1 MRKSVFALAALLAAG
16 VASPALADCKSD
28 LGLLKARLARET
40 DQAVKDAVK
49 KHVERAEKELKGS
62 ESECRNA
69 VTRGWRTYQE
79 ASAYADQKAKQA
91 NADRNVPL
99 NSRVKRDQ

>member
-1 MRKSVFALAALLAAG
+1 MRKGMLVLAALIAAG
-16 VASPALADCKSD
+16 LASPALADCKSD
-28 LGLLKARLARET
+28 LGQLKDRLARES
-40 DQAVKDAVK
+40 DKAVKIAVQ
-49 KHVERAEKELKGS
+49 KHVDGAEKELKGS

-69 VTRGWRTYQE
+69 VTRGWRTYHE
-79 ASAYADQKAKQA
+79 TSAYAVQKAKEA

>member
-1 MRKSVFALAALLAAG
+1 MRKGIFAFAAVLAAG
-16 VASPALADCKSD
+16 LAGPAFADCKSD
-28 LGLLKARLARET
+28 LGLLKARLAHES
-40 DQAVKDAVK
+40 DKAVKDAVK
-49 KHVERAEKELKGS
+49 KHVDRAEKELKGS

-79 ASAYADQKAKQA
+79 ASAYAEQKAKQA

>member
-1 MRKSVFALAALLAAG
+1 MREAVFVLVALVAAG
-16 VASPALADCKSD
+16 VASPSLADCKSD
-28 LGLLKARLARET
+28 LGLLKARLAHESDKT
-40 DQAVKDAVK
+40 VKDAVK

-79 ASAYADQKAKQA
+79 ASVNVDQKAKQA
-91 NADRNVPL
+91 TAERNVPL
-99 NSRVKRDQ
+99 NSRIKREQ

>member
-1 MRKSVFALAALLAAG
+1 MRKGMLVLAALLAAG

-28 LGLLKARLARET
+28 LGQLKARLARES
-40 DQAVKDAVK
+40 DKAVKDAVK

-69 VTRGWRTYQE
+69 VTRGWRTYHE
-79 ASAYADQKAKQA
+79 ASAYTDQKARQA
-91 NADRNVPL
+91 TADRNVPL
-99 NSRVKRDQ
+99 NSRVRRDQ